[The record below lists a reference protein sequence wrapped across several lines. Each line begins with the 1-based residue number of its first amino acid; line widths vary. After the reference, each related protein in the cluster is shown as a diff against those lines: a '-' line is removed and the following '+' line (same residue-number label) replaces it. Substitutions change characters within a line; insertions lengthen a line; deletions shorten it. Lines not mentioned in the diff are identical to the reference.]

1 MDLKDFRPI
10 SLIGGLYKLLAKLL
24 PNRLKMVVGEVVSKF
39 QHAFIQGRQILNAVL
54 IASEAVDSRLK
65 SNIPSFLLKMDIEK
79 VYDHVNW
86 DFLLSIMSKMGFG
99 EKWISWIKWCISIAS
114 FSVLIN
120 ETPSGFFHS
129 SRGLRQGDQ
138 LSPYLFILVME
149 ALS

>member
-24 PNRLKMVVGEVVSKF
+24 ANRLKMVVGEVVSKF

-54 IASEAVDSRLK
+54 IAGEAVDSRLK
-65 SNIPSFLLKMDIEK
+65 SNIPGFLLKMDIEK
-79 VYDHVNW
+79 LYDHVNW

-120 ETPSGFFHS
+120 ETPSSFFHS

-138 LSPYLFILVME
+138 LSPYLFILVIE

>member
-1 MDLKDFRPI
+1 M
-10 SLIGGLYKLLAKLL
+10 LAKLL
-24 PNRLKMVVGEVVSKF
+24 ANGLKMVVGEVVSKF

-54 IASEAVDSRLK
+54 IVSEAVDSRLK
-65 SNIPSFLLKMDIEK
+65 SNIPGFLLKMDIEK

-99 EKWISWIKWCISIAS
+99 EKWISWIKWCIFIAS

-129 SRGLRQGDQ
+129 SKGLRQGDQ
-138 LSPYLFILVME
+138 WSPYLFILVME